1 MEVLYYLTRML
12 LIDGQV
18 SEVSNNLQK
27 KIAIGLGFK
36 DLKVHVIVDAAIKL
50 FLKIP
55 DIEEF

>member
-1 MEVLYYLTRML
+1 ML

-18 SEVSNNLQK
+18 SEVSNNLLK

-36 DLKVHVIVDAAIKL
+36 DSKVDVIVDAAIKL

-55 DIEEF
+55 DIEEFSIVVKKAGI

>member
-1 MEVLYYLTRML
+1 ML

-55 DIEEF
+55 DIKRIKYWGFL